1 MLVSTRGRYAL
12 CIMLDLAQCP
22 GDAPV
27 PLRDV
32 AERQGIPVKYAEAI
46 MSTLCRGN
54 LVSGE
59 RGKGGGYRLTRKP
72 KEYPVGEIL
81 RLAEGSLSPVSCL
94 EPEHDDCPRAG
105 ECLTLPL
112 WVQLNRVI
120 GDYLD
125 GVTLRDL
132 LRGKIPGAKK

>member
-1 MLVSTRGRYAL
+1 
-12 CIMLDLAQCP
+12 
-22 GDAPV
+22 
-27 PLRDV
+27 
-32 AERQGIPVKYAEAI
+32 
-46 MSTLCRGN
+46 MSVLCRGS

-81 RLAEGSLSPVSCL
+81 RLTEGSLAPVSCL
-94 EPEHDDCPRAG
+94 EPEGEACPRAA

-112 WVQLNRVI
+112 WTQLNRMI
-120 GDYLD
+120 GNYLD

>member
-12 CIMLDLAQCP
+12 RIMLDLAQCP

-32 AERQGIPVKYAEAI
+32 AERQGIPLKYAEAI
-46 MSTLCRGN
+46 MSTLCRGS

-81 RLAEGSLSPVSCL
+81 RLTEGSLAPVSCL
-94 EPEHDDCPRAG
+94 EPKGETCPRAA

-112 WVQLNRVI
+112 WAQLNRMI
-120 GDYLD
+120 GNYLD